1 VSTEASADIGVL
13 LWMLLFTLAWLN
25 ARRVKR
31 KTKKVSRNTETGPKW
46 EQIEVYDEVF
56 EEDDW

>member
-1 VSTEASADIGVL
+1 MNTETSADIGVL
-13 LWMLLFTLAWLN
+13 LWVLLFTLAWLN

-31 KTKKVSRNTETGPKW
+31 KAVSRNAKTGPKW